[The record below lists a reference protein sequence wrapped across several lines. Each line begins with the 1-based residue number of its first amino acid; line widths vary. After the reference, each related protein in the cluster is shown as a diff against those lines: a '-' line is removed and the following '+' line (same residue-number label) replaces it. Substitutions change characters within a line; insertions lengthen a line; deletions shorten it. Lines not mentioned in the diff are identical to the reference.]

1 MKDHLLW
8 MDVKYPEKHEKITV
22 PDEWCSAIVKALRQN
37 LELALALEQEI
48 GGYGLRNI
56 SPLVKDNI
64 EDIDDYHRTHGLSAL
79 VIQFAE
85 LFHNWFKIN
94 KSAAKREFY
103 HGLRKMTLFLLGY
116 EYGHQEK
123 KSIFSDNEFGLF
135 ISSLSNTAFW
145 DSYHQRDLLL
155 VISQSDGRN
164 SVEHRVS

>member
-1 MKDHLLW
+1 MATT
-8 MDVKYPEKHEKITV
+8 P
-22 PDEWCSAIVKALRQN
+22 
-37 LELALALEQEI
+37 
-48 GGYGLRNI
+48 RNI

-79 VIQFAE
+79 VIQFAGCS
-85 LFHNWFKIN
+85 HNWFKLIN
-94 KSAAKREFY
+94 LQLNEFY

-123 KSIFSDNEFGLF
+123 SIFQNSEFGLF

-155 VISQSDGRN
+155 VISERWKKLGRN
-164 SVEHRVS
+164 IA